1 MSPIDAF
8 GRPQAVLLLGATSD
22 IGRAIVARM
31 VDTKGGTA
39 ILAGRDPKRRQGE
52 PLAGETHHLYFDANE
67 TSSHEKFFA
76 ETFAEHPRIDTVIIA
91 FGVLHD
97 QDEVDEDPELAVEMA
112 TVNYIGAGSALLHA
126 ASQLRHRGG
135 GQIVVLSSVAGLR
148 PRQSN
153 YVYGSSKAGIDFLT
167 RGLSDSVTAANVR
180 ILLVRPGFVHT
191 KMTADMTPRP
201 FSVTPE
207 TVAKAVVDALARRDR
222 VVWVPG
228 ILRWIMGVVRLLP
241 QSIVDKLDG

>member
-31 VDTKGGTA
+31 VDAKGGTA
-39 ILAGRDPKRRQGE
+39 ILAGRDPKRHQGT
-52 PLAGETHHLYFDANE
+52 PLEGETHHLYFDAGE

-76 ETFAEHPRIDTVIIA
+76 ETFAEHPRIDTVILA
-91 FGVLHD
+91 FGVLHS
-97 QDEVDEDPELAVEMA
+97 QEEVDEDPELAVEMA
-112 TVNYIGAGSALLHA
+112 NVNFIGAASALLHA

-153 YVYGSSKAGIDFLT
+153 YVYGASKAGIDFLA
-167 RGLSDSVTAANVR
+167 RGLSRSVAAANVR

-191 KMTADMTPRP
+191 KMTADMAPRP

-207 TVAKAVVDALARRDR
+207 TVANAVVDALARGDR
-222 VVWVPG
+222 VVWAPSV
-228 ILRWIMGVVRLLP
+228 LRWVMGAVRLLP
-241 QSIVDKLDG
+241 PSIVDKLDG